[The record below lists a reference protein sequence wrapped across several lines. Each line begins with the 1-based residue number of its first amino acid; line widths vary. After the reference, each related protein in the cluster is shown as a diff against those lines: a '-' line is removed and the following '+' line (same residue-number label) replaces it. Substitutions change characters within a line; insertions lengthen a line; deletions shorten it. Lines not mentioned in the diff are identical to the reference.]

1 MLKVHRTDLSC
12 RMVVDMAKVTISV
25 LGLAPLIIKVLNNY
39 LQDLLVLHAVAVM
52 KDEQIVVPLVVNELR
67 VVLQD
72 VHALLFAVKQLKAA
86 RQMASHI

>member
-1 MLKVHRTDLSC
+1 MLKVHRTDLSG
-12 RMVVDMAKVTISV
+12 RVVMNMSKVTVSV
-25 LGLAPLIIKVLNNY
+25 LGLAPLIIKVLNNH

>member
-1 MLKVHRTDLSC
+1 MLKVHRTDLSG
-12 RMVVDMAKVTISV
+12 RVVMNMTKVTVSV